1 MDRAAPDLAAVP
13 PVDVPPRVRLLK
25 RELRTTEA
33 SPDAPPLA
41 QIFGRSAAA
50 QRTWVVIWDASRSWP
65 ALAMVDLAEA
75 GSGALTEISL
85 RREGQL
91 APLLH
96 AEHVELALDGLPLGV
111 LLLRTLPHHTP
122 SLKLALSLMRQ
133 ADRLVVM
140 AGGSTDH
147 DWQRVLEHALPAQ
160 GWEGPP
166 WQLAVPVEHA
176 TRAARL
182 RRHAWPPG
190 VRVQAFD
197 WPRAGRAKWTLD
209 LLRRVLIEPIGAAPP
224 PTPTGP
230 TAGPEPEPRVS
241 RLKPHRAAPKAGA
254 SAAVVPPEPV
264 RVQAR
269 PEVMP
274 TRQGDAAK
282 DSRAPSSAGLP
293 PPGPPDRLHRAACDQ
308 LIGVPGVRACAVL
321 RLADRAV
328 LAQQGD
334 ADWLA
339 AGTAETGRV
348 TRGWRQ
354 EQAQDPKVQDPKVQD
369 PNAPDALSWTHG
381 QRQHLLLRLPDDGRD
396 LALLA
401 IGEPDAT
408 DLAEL
413 RWMAT
418 VARNAFA

>member
-1 MDRAAPDLAAVP
+1 MARNAPDLAAVP
-13 PVDVPPRVRLLK
+13 APASAPRVRLLK

-50 QRTWVVIWDASRSWP
+50 QCTWLVIWDASRSWP
-65 ALAMVDLAEA
+65 ALATVDLAEA

-96 AEHVELALDGLPLGV
+96 AEHVELTLDGVPLGV

-147 DWQRVLEHALPAQ
+147 DWQRVLEHALPADGWQ
-160 GWEGPP
+160 GPR

-182 RRHAWPPG
+182 RRHAWPAG
-190 VRVQAFD
+190 VQVQAFD
-197 WPRAGRAKWTLD
+197 WPRSGRPNWNVD
-209 LLRRVLIEPIGAAPP
+209 LLRRVMLEPIGAAAP

-230 TAGPEPEPRVS
+230 SAGSDMESRVS
-241 RLKPHRAAPKAGA
+241 RLKPHRSVPSKTA
-254 SAAVVPPEPV
+254 STSTSNAVSPATP
-264 RVQAR
+264 R
-269 PEVMP
+269 PE
-274 TRQGDAAK
+274 
-282 DSRAPSSAGLP
+282 LP
-293 PPGPPDRLHRAACDQ
+293 PLGAPDRLHLAACEQ

-321 RLADRAV
+321 RLADAAL

-334 ADWLA
+334 AEWLA
-339 AGTAETGRV
+339 AGAAETGRV
-348 TRGWRQ
+348 ARGWRQ
-354 EQAQDPKVQDPKVQD
+354 GNGADQPS
-369 PNAPDALSWTHG
+369 PDTLSWTRA

-401 IGEPDAT
+401 LSDPASTDA
-408 DLAEL
+408 AEL
-413 RWMAT
+413 RWMAA
-418 VARNAFA
+418 VARNALA

>member
-1 MDRAAPDLAAVP
+1 M
-13 PVDVPPRVRLLK
+13 VDA
-25 RELRTTEA
+25 EA
-33 SPDAPPLA
+33 IGGDH
-41 QIFGRSAAA
+41 RHA
-50 QRTWVVIWDASRSWP
+50 QRDAVGLFHGDKIAVI
-65 ALAMVDLAEA
+65 
-75 GSGALTEISL
+75 
-85 RREGQL
+85 
-91 APLLH
+91 
-96 AEHVELALDGLPLGV
+96 
-111 LLLRTLPHHTP
+111 
-122 SLKLALSLMRQ
+122 
-133 ADRLVVM
+133 
-140 AGGSTDH
+140 
-147 DWQRVLEHALPAQ
+147 
-160 GWEGPP
+160 
-166 WQLAVPVEHA
+166 
-176 TRAARL
+176 
-182 RRHAWPPG
+182 
-190 VRVQAFD
+190 
-197 WPRAGRAKWTLD
+197 
-209 LLRRVLIEPIGAAPP
+209 
-224 PTPTGP
+224 TG
-230 TAGPEPEPRVS
+230 
-241 RLKPHRAAPKAGA
+241 
-254 SAAVVPPEPV
+254 
-264 RVQAR
+264 
-269 PEVMP
+269 
-274 TRQGDAAK
+274 
-282 DSRAPSSAGLP
+282 
-293 PPGPPDRLHRAACDQ
+293 Q